1 MARPLK
7 LIWAL
12 LLILVLST
20 PTFSQL
26 DEIYYAGFSDIGTS
40 PTSPSPMLS
49 YVTVRSLD
57 LSSLSSLP
65 HHKKKHIS
73 FIVAASTS
81 AALLMFICIAAAI
94 YIFQKIKKLDVI
106 EPWELKYGP
115 QRFSY
120 KELKTATKGFHNKE
134 LLGFGG
140 FGRVYRGTLPK
151 PKTQIAIKRVSHESR
166 QGIREFVAEIA
177 STVATSSSCRAGA
190 AAEAV

>member
-1 MARPLK
+1 MY
-7 LIWAL
+7 
-12 LLILVLST
+12 V
-20 PTFSQL
+20 
-26 DEIYYAGFSDIGTS
+26 GFSASTGP
-40 PTSPSPMLS
+40 PTSSHYLFGWS
-49 YVTVRSLD
+49 FTTDVTVRSLD

-190 AAEAV
+190 AAEAI